1 MAMSVR
7 EPVRP
12 VDGVMEHE
20 FGALAGLELQ
30 HDLYLTLTD
39 WTAWDAVSSRLAEA
53 GAELQSL
60 QLSRQGGGFSVRCR
74 LKRLSSE
81 AARGLSGGLLD
92 AGLAQQASVEHLML
106 AKDGEGA
113 RR

>member
-1 MAMSVR
+1 MSVC
-7 EPVRP
+7 EPDQRASAAI
-12 VDGVMEHE
+12 DE
-20 FGALAGLELQ
+20 GAFPGLELQ

-39 WTAWDAVSSRLAEA
+39 WTVWEHVSSRLVEL

-60 QLSRQGGGFSVRCR
+60 QIARQGDGFSARGR

-92 AGLAQQASVEHLML
+92 AGVAQQASVEHLML
-106 AKDGEGA
+106 ANPAASGP
-113 RR
+113 R